1 METPQAPWPITPEEC
16 VVTRTLT
23 FVGSRWTP
31 LVIWHLLDG
40 VKRYGELRQALPGIS
55 PKTLADRLQAL
66 EERGLVT
73 RTVHPEKP
81 PRVEYA
87 LTPRGFA
94 LGRILDDVARWG
106 EEWEDAD

>member
-1 METPQAPWPITPEEC
+1 M
-16 VVTRTLT
+16 TRTLT

-40 VKRYGELRQALPGIS
+40 AKRYGQLRQLLPGIS

-66 EERGLVT
+66 ETQGLLT
-73 RTVHPEKP
+73 RTVYPEKP

-87 LTPRGFA
+87 LTVRGQA
-94 LGRILDDVARWG
+94 LGEILNSVARWAEEEEDTGAG
-106 EEWEDAD
+106 EPPRS